1 MLFVCEQ
8 YGQWRAVTSRCYPV
22 ERLGVG
28 GDAGRDDGD
37 VPVSAE
43 QYELRTR
50 VQGEWCDG
58 LLPVSR
64 GEGRVQHG
72 VGGDGVLEELQDGG
86 FVLPSDEEIMRVC

>member
-1 MLFVCEQ
+1 M
-8 YGQWRAVTSRCYPV
+8 

-28 GDAGRDDGD
+28 GDAGQNDGD
-37 VPVSAE
+37 VPVPPE
-43 QYELRTR
+43 QHELRAR
-50 VQGEWCDG
+50 VGERDG
-58 LLPVSR
+58 LLSVSR

>member
-1 MLFVCEQ
+1 M
-8 YGQWRAVTSRCYPV
+8 
-22 ERLGVG
+22 ERVVLG

-37 VPVSAE
+37 VPVPPE
-43 QYELRTR
+43 QHELRTR
-50 VQGEWCDG
+50 VEGEGCDG
-58 LLPVSR
+58 LLLVPY